1 MSNLLED
8 GWIPIRRQSGLCE
21 QIAPWQITEKD
32 DPIVAID
39 APRPDFNGA
48 LLQFL
53 IGLLQTVLAP
63 VDEGEWLDRLENPP
77 APASLKD
84 DFAKYQPVF
93 NLDAKTGSFMQDFD
107 DLGEVSVNGIGDLL
121 IDSPGGNAVKENK
134 DHFVKRGGID
144 QLCTSC
150 VVTALYTLQ
159 TNAPSGGQGHRTSLR
174 GGGPLTTLV
183 KPDENSGLP
192 NDLWHSVW
200 LNVLSKPGIERRVA
214 NRDKTALAD
223 IFPWMAAT
231 RTSETITG
239 QETTPLDASPLQMY
253 WGMPRRIKIDW
264 QHKLDGGE
272 CHICNRQTDVLV
284 TQYKTKNYGTNYTG
298 AWQHPLSPYGLFKEE
313 LLPKHPQPGGFSY
326 QHWLG
331 WVDSTDTQFNAL
343 AVERYKRLSYEWQEQ
358 LLLHV
363 FGYDMDNMKPRCW
376 YETTYPLISVP
387 DQIRLAFA
395 GNVQILADASTEI
408 AGYVRSCVKEAWFKR
423 PGDAKGDVSYLA
435 QNFYQHTQPLF
446 FGAVNQLKTALVEGS
461 EKGVLQNWHSILVNA
476 ALKQFDYWAANRGF
490 VDGNPRRVVD
500 ARKKLLNLIHSKKI
514 RAALMLPNQ
523 TKKSNKE
530 KAA

>member
-1 MSNLLED
+1 L
-8 GWIPIRRQSGLCE
+8 RE

-32 DPIVAID
+32 DPVVALNT
-39 APRPDFNGA
+39 PRPDFNGA
-48 LLQFL
+48 MLQFL
-53 IGLLQTVLAP
+53 IGLLQTAFIP
-63 VDEGEWLDRLENPP
+63 SSEEEWLYRLENPP
-77 APASLKD
+77 SPEDLKES
-84 DFAKYQPVF
+84 FIKYVPVF
-93 NLDAKTGSFMQDFD
+93 NLNSGTGAFMQDFENVGGKFWPIEKM
-107 DLGEVSVNGIGDLL
+107 LME
-121 IDSPGGNAVKENK
+121 SPGENTEKFNK
-134 DHFVKRGGID
+134 DHFFKRNQFEKI
-144 QLCTSC
+144 CESC
-150 VVTALYTLQ
+150 AAMALFSFQQNTQ
-159 TNAPSGGQGHRTSLR
+159 GFGSGHRVNLR
-174 GGGPLTTLV
+174 GKGYLTTLV
-183 KPDENSGLP
+183 VIDENFES
-192 NDLWHSVW
+192 DFERKLWANIW
-200 LNVLSKPGIERRVA
+200 LNVLEQDWFY
-214 NRDKTALAD
+214 RDGCSEGNKEISD
-223 IFPWMAAT
+223 IFPWMNKT
-231 RTSETITG
+231 RISTAIKVDKKTVYIEGGVGTYPESVNR
-239 QETTPLDASPLQMY
+239 LQLF
-253 WGMPRRIKIDW
+253 WSMPCRIKLQIQNNDCKCSLCNKSTKSVVNGFNIQKYGVDYLGDW
-264 QHKLDGGE
+264 
-272 CHICNRQTDVLV
+272 R
-284 TQYKTKNYGTNYTG
+284 
-298 AWQHPLSPYGLFKEE
+298 HPLTPHFLDKNGSGKTFKV
-313 LLPKHPQPGGFSY
+313 PINGVHY

-331 WVDSTDTQFNAL
+331 LSQKTDFQIPAIV
-343 AVERYKRLSYEWQEQ
+343 AERYLIRANSYKEQFRLFC
-358 LLLHV
+358 
-363 FGYDMDNMKPRCW
+363 FGYAIDGENKARCW

-395 GNVQILADASTEI
+395 GNVQILADASAEI